1 MIRRLRPLGA
11 FFWIWI
17 AAGCASAPT
26 TPAGPTLE
34 GKLARLMKLEDE
46 RSLGDGEVEARLSDP
61 AGRVRGQAAL
71 VRARIGG
78 PGAAL
83 KIAPLLDDA
92 SPYVRATAA
101 FALGLLDDV
110 ELPKDAIDRLTE
122 LLDDTSER
130 VRARAAEALGKNGD
144 PSSAEA
150 IATTLLARMPKGGEP
165 YQWSDDVQ
173 ASGLSYPHFDLRLG
187 LFALA
192 RLDSLRYGW
201 GILATQGSTPRFVWW
216 PAAWTATALTGD
228 ELAPILHFY
237 AGSRNPEFRYWG
249 ARGLRSISSEQAQ
262 DYVRLLIADP
272 NESVRIE
279 AIRAATAHRLY
290 ARADDLL
297 MLLDRDTRYVQTEV
311 LKALAD
317 LRAEAAVEPLID
329 RLGSASPWI
338 RALALGALARQ
349 DTNGFWLLLAG
360 LGQDEHWQVRAALAD
375 LLGRLASERSVALL
389 RTMVDELDPRVR
401 ARALTALTTRDPDG
415 AVTVLIQHLTA
426 EDAFE
431 RLAAACGLAALGAR
445 DAVLPVKQAFL
456 VESSDEPRV
465 KAELLAALAKL
476 DAAEAESIAREALED
491 TNYLV
496 RIRAASILRRGGSKN
511 VRVIARPSQQGLATY
526 EPYVSPPYS
535 PQAFIRTSRGGTIE
549 LELFVLDAPLTV
561 RNFIR
566 LARQGF
572 FDGLFFHRV
581 VPNGFVQSGDPRG
594 DGNGGPGY
602 TIRSEINGRP
612 IVRGTLVMADH
623 GKDTAGSQFF
633 ITHVPR
639 PDLDGLH
646 TVFGQ
651 VTRGMDIVDRIE
663 PSDTIEEVTIWDGFN
678 SPYREP

>member
-1 MIRRLRPLGA
+1 MTRLLRALGA
-11 FFWIWI
+11 FFLIWV
-17 AAGCASAPT
+17 AAGCASAPV

-78 PGAAL
+78 PGAVL
-83 KIAPLLDDA
+83 EIAPLLDDA

-101 FALGLLDDV
+101 FALGLLDDG
-110 ELPKDAIDRLTE
+110 ELPRDTIDRLTE

-130 VRARAAEALGKNGD
+130 VRARAVEALGKSGD
-144 PSSAEA
+144 ESSAEA
-150 IATTLLARMPKGGEP
+150 IATRLLARMPKGGEP
-165 YQWSDDVQ
+165 YQWNDDVQ
-173 ASGLSYPHFDLRLG
+173 ASALSYPHFDLRLG

-228 ELAPILHFY
+228 ELAPVLRFY

-249 ARGLRSISSEQAQ
+249 AKGLRSISSEQAQ
-262 DYVRLLIADP
+262 DYIRLLIADP

-279 AIRAATAHRLY
+279 AIRAATAHRLH
-290 ARADDLL
+290 ARADDLVP
-297 MLLDRDTRYVQTEV
+297 LLDRDTRYVQTEV
-311 LKALAD
+311 LKALAE
-317 LRAEAAVEPLID
+317 LRAEAAIEPLID
-329 RLGSASPWI
+329 GLGSTSPWI
-338 RALALGALARQ
+338 RALTLGALARQ

-375 LLGRLASERSVALL
+375 LLGRLAGDRSVALL
-389 RTMVDELDPRVR
+389 RTMVDEMDARVR

-415 AVTVLIQHLTA
+415 AVTILTQHLTA

-431 RLAAACGLAALGAR
+431 RLAAARGLAALSAR
-445 DAVLPVKQAFL
+445 DALDPVKQAFL

-465 KAELLAALAKL
+465 KAELLAALAQL
-476 DAAEAESIAREALED
+476 DAAEAESIAREALDD

-496 RIRAASILRRGGSKN
+496 RIRAASILRRGGSTN
-511 VRVIARPSQQGLATY
+511 VRVLARPNQQGLATY

-535 PQAFIRTSRGGTIE
+535 PQAFIRTSRGTIE

-561 RNFIR
+561 RNFVR
-566 LARQGF
+566 LAREGF
-572 FDGLFFHRV
+572 FDGLSFHRV

-602 TIRSEINGRP
+602 AIRSELNGRP

-639 PDLDGLH
+639 PDLDGVH

-651 VTRGMDIVDRIE
+651 VTKGMEIVDRID
-663 PSDTIEEVTIWDGFN
+663 PSDTIEQVTIWDGFN
-678 SPYREP
+678 SPYRER

>member
-1 MIRRLRPLGA
+1 MRRWLLRPLGA
-11 FFWIWI
+11 FFSIWV
-17 AAGCASAPT
+17 AAGCASAPVI
-26 TPAGPTLE
+26 PAGPTLE
-34 GKLARLMKLEDE
+34 DKLARLMKLEDE

-83 KIAPLLDDA
+83 KITPLLDDA
-92 SPYVRATAA
+92 SPYVRSTAA
-101 FALGLLDDV
+101 FALGLLED
-110 ELPKDAIDRLTE
+110 ELPGDAVERLTE

-130 VRARAAEALGKNGD
+130 VRARAVEALGKNGD
-144 PSSAEA
+144 ASSAEA

-173 ASGLSYPHFDLRLG
+173 ASALSYPHFDLRLG

-192 RLDSLRYGW
+192 RLESLRYGW

-228 ELAPILHFY
+228 ELASILRFY

-249 ARGLRSISSEQAQ
+249 AKGLRSISSEHAQ
-262 DYVRLLIADP
+262 DYVRLLLTDP

-279 AIRAATAHRLY
+279 AIRAATAHRLH
-290 ARADDLL
+290 ARGDDLVPF
-297 MLLDRDTRYVQTEV
+297 LDRDTRYVQTEV
-311 LKALAD
+311 LKALAE
-317 LRAEAAVEPLID
+317 LRAETAVEPLID

-349 DTNGFWLLLAG
+349 DTNGFWLLLSG
-360 LGQDEHWQVRAALAD
+360 LGEDDNWQVRAALAD
-375 LLGRLASERSVALL
+375 LLGRLADERGAALL
-389 RTMVDELDPRVR
+389 RTMADELDPRVR
-401 ARALTALTTRDPDG
+401 ARALRALTTRDPDG

-426 EDAFE
+426 DDAFE
-431 RLAAACGLAALGAR
+431 RLAAARGLAALSAR
-445 DAVLPVKQAFL
+445 DGVLPVKQAFL

-465 KAELLAALAKL
+465 KAELLAALAEL
-476 DAAEAESIAREALED
+476 DAAEAESIARQALED

-511 VRVIARPSQQGLATY
+511 VRVIARPSQQGLVSY

-535 PQAFIRTSRGGTIE
+535 PQAFIRTSRGTIE

-572 FDGLFFHRV
+572 FDGLSFHRV

-602 TIRSEINGRP
+602 AIRSEINGRP

-623 GKDTAGSQFF
+623 GKDTGGSQFF

-639 PDLDGLH
+639 PDLDGRH

-663 PSDTIEEVTIWDGFN
+663 PSDTIEQVTIWDGFN

>member
-1 MIRRLRPLGA
+1 MRRWLLRPLGA
-11 FFWIWI
+11 FFSIWV
-17 AAGCASAPT
+17 AAGCASAPVI
-26 TPAGPTLE
+26 PAGPTLE
-34 GKLARLMKLEDE
+34 DKLARLMKLEDE

-92 SPYVRATAA
+92 SPYVRSTAA
-101 FALGLLDDV
+101 FALGLLED
-110 ELPKDAIDRLTE
+110 ELPRDAVTRLTE

-130 VRARAAEALGKNGD
+130 VRARAVEALGKNGD
-144 PSSAEA
+144 ASSAEA

-173 ASGLSYPHFDLRLG
+173 ASALSYPHFDLRLG

-192 RLDSLRYGW
+192 RLESLRYGW

-228 ELAPILHFY
+228 ELASILRFY

-249 ARGLRSISSEQAQ
+249 AKGLRSISSEHAQ
-262 DYVRLLIADP
+262 DYVRLLLTDP

-279 AIRAATAHRLY
+279 AIRAATAHRLH
-290 ARADDLL
+290 ARGDDLVPF
-297 MLLDRDTRYVQTEV
+297 LDRDTRYVQTEV
-311 LKALAD
+311 LKALAE
-317 LRAEAAVEPLID
+317 LRAETAVEPLID

-349 DTNGFWLLLAG
+349 DTNGFWLLLSG
-360 LGQDEHWQVRAALAD
+360 LGEDEHWQVRAALAD
-375 LLGRLASERSVALL
+375 LLGRLADERSAALL
-389 RTMVDELDPRVR
+389 RTMADEQDPRVR

-431 RLAAACGLAALGAR
+431 RLAAARGLAALSAR
-445 DAVLPVKQAFL
+445 DGVLPVKQAFL

-476 DAAEAESIAREALED
+476 DAAEAESIARQALED

-511 VRVIARPSQQGLATY
+511 VQVLARPSRQALATY

-549 LELFVLDAPLTV
+549 LELFVQDAPLTV

-566 LARQGF
+566 LARQRF
-572 FDGLFFHRV
+572 FDGLSFHRV

-602 TIRSEINGRP
+602 AIRSEINGRP

-623 GKDTAGSQFF
+623 GKDTGGSQFF

-651 VTRGMDIVDRIE
+651 VTRGMEIVDRIE
-663 PSDTIEEVTIWDGFN
+663 LSDTIEQVTIWDGFN

>member
-1 MIRRLRPLGA
+1 MTRRLRALGA
-11 FFWIWI
+11 FFSIWI
-17 AAGCASAPT
+17 AAGCASAPV

-46 RSLGDGEVEARLSDP
+46 RSLGGGEVEARLGDP

-83 KIAPLLDDA
+83 EIAPLLDDA

-101 FALGLLDDV
+101 FALGLLEDV
-110 ELPKDAIDRLTE
+110 ELPREAIGRLTE
-122 LLDDTSER
+122 LLDDASER
-130 VRARAAEALGKNGD
+130 VRARAMEALGKKGD

-165 YQWSDDVQ
+165 YQWNDDVQ
-173 ASGLSYPHFDLRLG
+173 ASALSYPHFDLRLG

-201 GILATQGSTPRFVWW
+201 GILATQGSTPRFAWW

-228 ELAPILHFY
+228 ELAPILRFY

-249 ARGLRSISSEQAQ
+249 AKGLRSISSEQAQ
-262 DYVRLLIADP
+262 DYIRLLIADP

-279 AIRAATAHRLY
+279 AIRAATAHRLH
-290 ARADDLL
+290 ARADDLVP
-297 MLLDRDTRYVQTEV
+297 LLDRDTRYVQTEV
-311 LKALAD
+311 LKALAE
-317 LRAEAAVEPLID
+317 LHAEAAIEPLID
-329 RLGSASPWI
+329 GLGSTSPWI
-338 RALALGALARQ
+338 RALTLGALARQ

-375 LLGRLASERSVALL
+375 LLGRLAGDRSVALL
-389 RTMVDELDPRVR
+389 RTMVDEMDPRVR

-415 AVTVLIQHLTA
+415 AVTILIQHLTA

-431 RLAAACGLAALGAR
+431 RLAAARGLAALSAR
-445 DAVLPVKQAFL
+445 DALEPVKQAFL
-456 VESSDEPRV
+456 VESSEEPRV
-465 KAELLAALAKL
+465 KAELLAALAQL
-476 DAAEAESIAREALED
+476 DAAEAESIAREALDD

-496 RIRAASILRRGGSKN
+496 RIRAASILRRGGSTN
-511 VRVIARPSQQGLATY
+511 VQVLARPSQQGLATY
-526 EPYVSPPYS
+526 EPYVSPAYS
-535 PQAFIRTSRGGTIE
+535 PQAFMRTSRGTIE

-561 RNFIR
+561 RNFVR

-572 FDGLFFHRV
+572 FDGLSFHRV

-602 TIRSEINGRP
+602 AIRSEINGRP

-651 VTRGMDIVDRIE
+651 VTKGMEVVDLIE
-663 PSDTIEEVTIWDGFN
+663 PSDTIEQVTIWDGFN

>member
-1 MIRRLRPLGA
+1 MRRWLLRPLGA
-11 FFWIWI
+11 FFSIWV
-17 AAGCASAPT
+17 AAGCASAPVI
-26 TPAGPTLE
+26 PAGPTLE
-34 GKLARLMKLEDE
+34 DKLARLMKLEDE

-83 KIAPLLDDA
+83 KITPLLDDA
-92 SPYVRATAA
+92 SPYVRSTAA
-101 FALGLLDDV
+101 FALGLLED
-110 ELPKDAIDRLTE
+110 ELPGDAVERLTE

-130 VRARAAEALGKNGD
+130 VRARAVEALGKNGD
-144 PSSAEA
+144 ASSAEA

-173 ASGLSYPHFDLRLG
+173 ASALSYPHFDLRLG

-192 RLDSLRYGW
+192 RLESLRYGW

-228 ELAPILHFY
+228 ELASILRFY
-237 AGSRNPEFRYWG
+237 TGSRNPEFRYWG
-249 ARGLRSISSEQAQ
+249 AKGLRSISSEHAQ
-262 DYVRLLIADP
+262 DYVRLLLTDP

-279 AIRAATAHRLY
+279 AIRAATAHRLH
-290 ARADDLL
+290 ARGDDLVPF
-297 MLLDRDTRYVQTEV
+297 LDRDTRYVQTEV
-311 LKALAD
+311 LKALAE
-317 LRAEAAVEPLID
+317 LRAETAVEPLID

-349 DTNGFWLLLAG
+349 DTNGFWLLLSG
-360 LGQDEHWQVRAALAD
+360 LGEDDNWQVRAALAD
-375 LLGRLASERSVALL
+375 LLGRLADERGAALL
-389 RTMVDELDPRVR
+389 RTMADELDPRVR
-401 ARALTALTTRDPDG
+401 ARALRALTTRDPDG

-426 EDAFE
+426 DDAFE
-431 RLAAACGLAALGAR
+431 RLAAARGLAALSAR
-445 DAVLPVKQAFL
+445 DGVLPVKQAFL

-465 KAELLAALAKL
+465 KAELLAALAEL
-476 DAAEAESIAREALED
+476 DAAEAESIARQALED

-511 VRVIARPSQQGLATY
+511 VRVIARPSQQGLVSY

-535 PQAFIRTSRGGTIE
+535 PQAFIRTSRGTIE

-572 FDGLFFHRV
+572 FDGLSFHRV

-602 TIRSEINGRP
+602 AIRSEINGRP

-623 GKDTAGSQFF
+623 GKDTGGSQFF

-639 PDLDGLH
+639 PDLDGRH

-663 PSDTIEEVTIWDGFN
+663 PSDTIEQVTIWDGFN